1 MPILISLLLCLLL
14 CGCAPAT
21 AEITEVSPPVTLAAD
36 VLEYGGC
43 RVSGY
48 TLEGSPVLFPMEEG
62 WLLVSEEGELTLLSE
77 DLTILATAQWGGEED
92 MTPFRAWD
100 TAAGIVC
107 YDHSQRQLL
116 FFTEELTESRRVAL
130 PQNITAPP
138 VVSEDGESIYYAIP
152 GALYRWDL
160 TSGIRRR
167 IQELDTEELT
177 LVALHRDDSILQC
190 DTKEKSLFFHTE
202 DGHLCHS
209 TVSPIRLT
217 TRGEDHYAVFTS
229 GLLKRMVFGSEAGT
243 MGLYPEDLSAE
254 GYFLPE
260 SRLAVTRSG
269 QQLEVY
275 DLDNGQKQD
284 WMTLE
289 PGHTLQSLHSGGE
302 GMVVLLVSDGEKSL
316 LLYWSPDPASGGE
329 SYLEAYVPDD
339 QSENAEMAL
348 CRDYARELAE
358 RFGIT
363 IHIGKEAAACSP
375 WDYQFQPELQTP
387 VILRM
392 LTALADSLSRFP
404 ETVLQDTAAQFDS
417 LHLCLVRSIAGQKG
431 NTSLDTATGLQ
442 FFHGKNAYLAIAASD
457 YAGQSLY
464 HELFHVMETRIL
476 STSNALDDWDRHNP
490 AGFSY
495 ALDYGSTADRS
506 VYLSGQHRAFIDH
519 YSMSYPKED
528 RARIFEYAVLPDQ
541 EGTFRSDIMQE
552 KLKAIC
558 TGLREA
564 YGLKQY
570 EGELLWEQYLDS

>member
-1 MPILISLLLCLLL
+1 MPILIPFLLCLLL
-14 CGCAPAT
+14 CGCAPAS
-21 AEITEVSPPVTLAAD
+21 AEITEASPPVTLAAD
-36 VLEYGGC
+36 ILEYGGR

-48 TLEGSPVLFPMEEG
+48 TLEGSPVLFSMEDG
-62 WLLVSEEGELTLLSE
+62 WLLVSAEGELTLLTD
-77 DLTILATAQWGGEED
+77 DLTIQATAQWGGEKEMD
-92 MTPFRAWD
+92 SFRVWD
-100 TAAGIVC
+100 TAAGIAC
-107 YDHSQRQLL
+107 YDHGQRQLL
-116 FFTEELTESRRVAL
+116 FFTEELTESRRVTL
-130 PQNITAPP
+130 PQNITSPP

-167 IQELDTEELT
+167 IQELDTEDLT

-202 DGHLCHS
+202 DGRLCHS

-217 TRGEDHYAVFTS
+217 TRGEEYYAVFSS
-229 GLLKRMVFGSEAGT
+229 GLLKRMVFGSDSGV

-260 SRLAVTRSG
+260 SRLAITRSG

-275 DLDNGQKQD
+275 DLDNGQNRD
-284 WMTLE
+284 GMTLE

-302 GMVVLLVSDGEKSL
+302 GTVVLLIADGETSL
-316 LLYWSPDPASGGE
+316 LLFWQPDMASGGE
-329 SYLEAYVPDD
+329 SYLEDYFPDD
-339 QSENAEMAL
+339 QSENVQMAL
-348 CRDYARELAE
+348 CRDYARELEE
-358 RFGIT
+358 RFGIA

-392 LTALADSLSRFP
+392 LTVLADSLSQFP
-404 ETVLQDTAAQFDS
+404 ESVLRDTATQFDS
-417 LHLCLVRSIAGQKG
+417 LQLCLVRTIAGQKG
-431 NTSLDTATGLQ
+431 DSSLDAATGLQ
-442 FFHGKNAYLAIAASD
+442 FFDGKNAYLAIAASN

-464 HELFHVMETRIL
+464 HELFHVMETRIF
-476 STSNALDDWDRHNP
+476 STSNALDDWDQHNP

-495 ALDYGSTADRS
+495 ALDYGSNADRS
-506 VYLSGQHRAFIDH
+506 VYLSGQHRAFVDH

-528 RARIFEYAVLPDQ
+528 RARIFEYAILPNQ
-541 EGTFRSDIMQE
+541 EGLFQSDSMQE

-558 TGLREA
+558 TGIREA
-564 YGLKQY
+564 YGLEKY
-570 EGELLWEQYLDS
+570 EEELLWEQYLDN